1 MGSGS
6 PGGDGGVSER
16 TGLCCG
22 ADNTTRGAEVE
33 SRLWGGISGALP
45 AGPGLPYTG
54 SPVQELTLL
63 RPSLVSHWLLWAA
76 SVLCIN
82 SVHINSF
89 LTYLLSSF

>member
-22 ADNTTRGAEVE
+22 ADNTTQGAEVG

-45 AGPGLPYTG
+45 AGLGLLYTG

-63 RPSLVSHWLLWAA
+63 
-76 SVLCIN
+76 
-82 SVHINSF
+82 
-89 LTYLLSSF
+89 SSP